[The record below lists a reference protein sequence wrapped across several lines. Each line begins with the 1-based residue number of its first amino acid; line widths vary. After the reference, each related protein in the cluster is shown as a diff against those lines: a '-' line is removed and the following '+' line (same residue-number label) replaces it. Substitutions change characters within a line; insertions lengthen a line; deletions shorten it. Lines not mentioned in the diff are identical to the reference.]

1 MKRFI
6 KKILSHEIKILI
18 QDIITHYRKLRILYL
33 KGSKFGFNDLD
44 NKLSKYLNFQN
55 GFYIELGANDGV
67 LASNTYYLQKKL
79 NWNGILIEP
88 SPNLYTRCKKNR
100 GNKNKVL
107 CYACVSKDYK
117 KKFVEMIYS
126 DSMTVANDL
135 ESDIKNPEEHA
146 QKGKDF
152 LSEHEDI
159 FKFKAQAETLTNI
172 INDNSDV
179 AIIDFI
185 SLDVEGAE
193 IEVLKGLDFKEITI
207 KYLLIESRD
216 LKKLEPF
223 LVNFGFILIDKLSVH
238 DYLFV
243 NKQFDC

>member
-1 MKRFI
+1 MS
-6 KKILSHEIKILI
+6 KKVK
-18 QDIITHYRKLRILYL
+18 T
-33 KGSKFGFNDLD
+33 
-44 NKLSKYLNFQN
+44 
-55 GFYIELGANDGV
+55 
-67 LASNTYYLQKKL
+67 
-79 NWNGILIEP
+79 
-88 SPNLYTRCKKNR
+88 
-100 GNKNKVL
+100 
-107 CYACVSKDYK
+107 
-117 KKFVEMIYS
+117 
-126 DSMTVANDL
+126 
-135 ESDIKNPEEHA
+135 
-146 QKGKDF
+146 F

-172 INDNSDV
+172 IKDNSEV